1 MTTRSQRFLFALLI
15 AFLLWCFDAFLQVRK
30 VTAEQIQLE
39 KFEGVFY
46 PAIAQVQ
53 EMYEGYEDYQ
63 AEANSWGKRPSMDGA
78 KRGKS

>member
-1 MTTRSQRFLFALLI
+1 MTERQQRFWFALLI
-15 AFLLWCFDAFLQVRK
+15 AFLLWCFDTFLQVRK

-46 PAIAQVQ
+46 PAVAEIQ

-63 AEANSWGKRPSMDGA
+63 VEARQWARPCTVGRQ
-78 KRGKS
+78 KRGSS